1 MKRILVFCLVLAM
14 TLTLFTGCKGKGN
27 VSDTNDGKV
36 DGTNGSAMTEPAASG
51 GSTATSTP
59 MTDTSTS
66 STSSTSSTHSSEAS
80 ESGMTIPGMTDETT
94 PVKPAKVTE
103 N

>member
-36 DGTNGSAMTEPAASG
+36 DGTNGSAMTEPSAS
-51 GSTATSTP
+51 GSTATSNPTNGAMP
-59 MTDTSTS
+59 SDASDTSSGTG
-66 STSSTSSTHSSEAS
+66 
-80 ESGMTIPGMTDETT
+80 ESGMTEPDMPDETT
-94 PVKPAKVTE
+94 PVKPAKYAK

>member
-66 STSSTSSTHSSEAS
+66 STHSSEAS

-94 PVKPAKVTE
+94 PVKPAKVTK

>member
-51 GSTATSTP
+51 GSPATSTP
-59 MTDTSTS
+59 MTDA
-66 STSSTSSTHSSEAS
+66 STSSTHSSEAS

-94 PVKPAKVTE
+94 PVKPAKVTK

>member
-66 STSSTSSTHSSEAS
+66 STSSTHSSEAS

-94 PVKPAKVTE
+94 PVKPAKVTK

>member
-27 VSDTNDGKV
+27 VSDTSDGKV

-59 MTDTSTS
+59 MTDA
-66 STSSTSSTHSSEAS
+66 STSSTHSSEAS

-94 PVKPAKVTE
+94 PVKPAKVTK